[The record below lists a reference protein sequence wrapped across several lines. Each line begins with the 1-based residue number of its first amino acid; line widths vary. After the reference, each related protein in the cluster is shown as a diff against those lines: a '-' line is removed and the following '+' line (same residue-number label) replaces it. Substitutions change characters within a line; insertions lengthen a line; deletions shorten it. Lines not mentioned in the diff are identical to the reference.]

1 MRSGTGPRPCAAT
14 DRGAASVWLLALG
27 VAVVA
32 VAAFGALVGAAIIA
46 RHQAQT
52 AADLGALSAAVHA
65 VEGAAAACGHAT
77 RVVSANHA
85 QMVECRVLGLEAVVS
100 VRRRAAGLAAALPHA
115 LARSRAGPVGTGWP
129 ERSVW
134 PGGSAWLGGSVWLGE
149 LTRPAG

>member
-1 MRSGTGPRPCAAT
+1 MRTGGRPVRSVAGRVSHGG

-32 VAAFGALVGAAIIA
+32 MAAFGASVGAAIVA

-65 VEGAAAACGHAT
+65 VEGSTAACGHAT

-85 QMVECRVLGLEAVVS
+85 QMVQCRVVGLEAVVS

-115 LARSRAGPVGTGWP
+115 LARSRAGPVSADWSGGLTG
-129 ERSVW
+129 
-134 PGGSAWLGGSVWLGE
+134 
-149 LTRPAG
+149 

>member
-1 MRSGTGPRPCAAT
+1 MKGVTGPRPC

-32 VAAFGALVGAAIIA
+32 VAVFGASIGAAIIA

-65 VEGAAAACGHAT
+65 VEGATAACGHAT

-85 QMVECRVLGLEAVVS
+85 RMVECRVVGLEAVVS

-115 LARSRAGPVGTGWP
+115 LARSRAGPVRTDWSG
-129 ERSVW
+129 RSNW
-134 PGGSAWLGGSVWLGE
+134 SGRS
-149 LTRPAG
+149 TRQAG